1 MCDLGSCRGHWQS
14 SECATTVAANS
25 DACLGIPVFDAAG
38 APPVAFYV
46 CPSSR
51 GRSVEAA
58 CARLGYAPAE
68 PPAGP
73 PADAAP
79 VSGDG
84 PTFTESLLT
93 LHPSGGQT
101 FQSTGGFAGTA
112 VQLGVLAGATGAY
125 RNRQALRNFKYGDT
139 LHRISETMGLSKPK
153 QGQSERARDNSLALQ
168 EDRAQR
174 KVVYRGAD
182 QFSVD
187 DHPAVHAQ
195 VEEVRENDRRNLEA
209 WQTEQANRARAATS
223 TEQNTGSR
231 WHRLFGR
238 A

>member
-14 SECATTVAANS
+14 SECATSVAVNG
-25 DACLGIPVFDAAG
+25 DTCLTTPVFDAVG

-58 CARLGYAPAE
+58 CTRLGYAPAE
-68 PPAGP
+68 PPADP

-125 RNRQALRNFKYGDT
+125 RNRQALRDFRYGNT
-139 LHRISETMGLSKPK
+139 LHRVAETMRLVNPK
-153 QGQSERARDNSLALQ
+153 KGQSERARDHATALQ
-168 EDRAQR
+168 RDREN
-174 KVVYRGAD
+174 VVYRAAD
-182 QFSVD
+182 QYLDPD
-187 DHPAVHAQ
+187 DPDARAQ
-195 VEEVRENDRRNLEA
+195 VEEVKENDRLNLEA

-223 TEQNTGSR
+223 KEQNTRSL
-231 WHRLFGR
+231 WHRLFG
-238 A
+238 

>member
-1 MCDLGSCRGHWQS
+1 MCDLGSCRGQWQS
-14 SECATTVAANS
+14 SECATSVAVNG
-25 DACLGIPVFDAAG
+25 DTCLTTPVFDAVG

-68 PPAGP
+68 PPADP

-79 VSGDG
+79 VSGDV

-125 RNRQALRNFKYGDT
+125 RNRQALRDFRYGDT
-139 LHRISETMGLSKPK
+139 LHRVAVTMRLVNPK
-153 QGQSERARDNSLALQ
+153 KGQG
-168 EDRAQR
+168 
-174 KVVYRGAD
+174 
-182 QFSVD
+182 
-187 DHPAVHAQ
+187 
-195 VEEVRENDRRNLEA
+195 
-209 WQTEQANRARAATS
+209 ARAKDSSKALRKAR
-223 TEQNTGSR
+223 EDVAYTGAEMFFKPVVQR
-231 WHRLFGR
+231 
-238 A
+238 